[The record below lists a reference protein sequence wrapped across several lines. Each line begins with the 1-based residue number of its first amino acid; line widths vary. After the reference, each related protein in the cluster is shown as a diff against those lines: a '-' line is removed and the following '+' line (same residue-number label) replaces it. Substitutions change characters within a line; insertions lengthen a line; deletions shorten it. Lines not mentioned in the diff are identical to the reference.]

1 MNNNGTKYIHNLK
14 VRDSLLSSIITQENY
29 NVNQLIKA
37 LNTTM
42 NTSTHTPRREILG
55 NSYLL
60 NLNILFLTNFEQ
72 CFFVEVLIVSSLHG
86 ATNEKQYVLE
96 NADDTKWIVSK

>member
-1 MNNNGTKYIHNLK
+1 MLINL
-14 VRDSLLSSIITQENY
+14 S
-29 NVNQLIKA
+29 
-37 LNTTM
+37 
-42 NTSTHTPRREILG
+42 
-55 NSYLL
+55 LL